1 MTALP
6 INLAT
11 LDEPLASRDA
21 SSDLAATCENGAGLA
36 ADSLTSGAFA
46 QELIHRQIR
55 RLGKLQAE
63 VLADRE
69 AEPLHQMRV
78 SLRRLRTALLQFG
91 PALELPESVSECR
104 IAAVARRTSL
114 CRDLDVLQL
123 RLRQHLLPRLPSE
136 EQRSLEGAMKRLSRD
151 RAQAFGTLA
160 EALHSSR
167 YLKLLERLNKWQKR
181 PRFTSLGEQRLL
193 PWLVDW
199 QAPFTAGLFL
209 HPGWAVED
217 PASEAL
223 HGLRKRIKEAR
234 YSLENLERWCEPPL
248 LAWIEDLRQAQEHL
262 GELHDLQILYR
273 NLADSHSLRKRS
285 ALPMLRAE
293 LKSQQ
298 LQHWLR
304 WRELAKPLLSDAKR
318 HTLQRQLVALG
329 QRVDEP

>member
-1 MTALP
+1 MTAQPLSQVS
-6 INLAT
+6 N
-11 LDEPLASRDA
+11 DEPLASKEDA
-21 SSDLAATCENGAGLA
+21 DV
-36 ADSLTSGAFA
+36 SLTCGAFA
-46 QELIHRQIR
+46 QELLHHQIR

-63 VLADRE
+63 VLADRDP
-69 AEPLHQMRV
+69 EPLHQLRV
-78 SLRRLRTALLQFG
+78 SLRRLRTALIQFG
-91 PALELPESVSECR
+91 AALELPESVSECR

-123 RLRQHLLPRLPSE
+123 RLRQELLPKLPSE
-136 EQRSLEGAMKRLSRD
+136 EQGNLEAAMKRLGRD
-151 RAQAFGTLA
+151 RTQAFGTLA

-167 YLKLLERLNKWQKR
+167 YLKLLERLNKWQKQ
-181 PRFTSLGEQRLL
+181 PRFTSLGKELLL
-193 PWLVDW
+193 PWLADW

-248 LAWIEDLRQAQEHL
+248 LAWLEDLRQAQQHL

-285 ALPMLRAE
+285 ALPVLRTE
-293 LKSQQ
+293 LEGQQ

-304 WRELAKPLLSDAKR
+304 WRELARSLVSDSKR
-318 HTLQRQLVALG
+318 HTLQRQLAALG
-329 QRVDEP
+329 GSKPAAL